1 MRKVLIIVLVGSG
14 LAACGGGGSS
24 HHGTCRPSGSSLS
37 ISAQN
42 VRFSTD
48 CLAAPANHPF
58 TIDFDNKDEGVPH
71 NVSILSSNG
80 QSLFKGQTITGSKS
94 VTYRVGALRPGT
106 YEFKC
111 DVHPD
116 SMQGTFVVK

>member
-1 MRKVLIIVLVGSG
+1 M
-14 LAACGGGGSS
+14 
-24 HHGTCRPSGSSLS
+24 
-37 ISAQN
+37 
-42 VRFSTD
+42 
-48 CLAAPANHPF
+48 
-58 TIDFDNKDEGVPH
+58 
-71 NVSILSSNG
+71 SILSSNG
-80 QSLFKGQTITGSKS
+80 QSLFKGQIIIGSKS